1 MSHFDPATSIGYPDR
16 VLRNGLRAIARAA
29 YRGIGHYPVTVRG
42 TKLKVD
48 PYHLG
53 FWRDLGGGTW
63 EPSLL
68 QFLEDH
74 LSRDSTFLDLG
85 AWIGPAT
92 LFAARRCRRVFAV
105 EPDPAAYR
113 HLLWN
118 LELNGIQNAM
128 PFQVAIGE
136 ETGLRRLD
144 ARGERLGDSKS
155 TLLPGDGGG
164 AETEVVCL
172 SWGDWLAL
180 AGQPRIDCLK
190 IDIEGGEF
198 EVLPAI
204 REYLISE
211 RPTLHLSL
219 HVLSLPQE
227 QRGRTLEAAMEA
239 LRVYRTVRD
248 ERGGLS
254 SPSNVAEE
262 ARLRDCAF
270 VFTA

>member
-1 MSHFDPATSIGYPDR
+1 M
-16 VLRNGLRAIARAA
+16 RAIARAA
-29 YRGIGHYPVTVRG
+29 YRAIGYYPVTVRG

-53 FWRDLGGGTW
+53 FWRELGHGTW

-68 QFLEDH
+68 QFLNDS
-74 LSRDSTFLDLG
+74 LTRDSTFLDLG

-92 LFAARRCRRVFAV
+92 LFAAKRCRHVFAI

-118 LELNGIQNAM
+118 LELNAIQNAM
-128 PFQVAIGE
+128 PFQGGIGE

-144 ARGERLGDSKS
+144 ARSERLGDSKS
-155 TLLPGDGGG
+155 TLLPGDGRG
-164 AETEVVCL
+164 AETEVICL

-180 AGQPRIDCLK
+180 AGQPRIDCVK

-204 REYLISE
+204 RDYLASE
-211 RPTLHLSL
+211 RPKLHLSL
-219 HVLSLPQE
+219 HILSLPQE
-227 QRGRTLEAAMEA
+227 QRGLAIEAAMDA
-239 LRVYRTVRD
+239 LRTYPTVRD
-248 ERGGLS
+248 ERGGLLS
-254 SPSNVAEE
+254 RADAAQE
-262 ARLRDCAF
+262 ARLRNCTL
-270 VFTA
+270 VFSG

>member
-1 MSHFDPATSIGYPDR
+1 M
-16 VLRNGLRAIARAA
+16 LRTGLRAIARAA
-29 YRGIGHYPVTVRG
+29 YRAVGHYPVTVRG

-53 FWRDLGGGTW
+53 FWRDLGRGTW

-68 QFLEDH
+68 QFLEVS
-74 LSRDSTFLDLG
+74 LTRDATFLDLG

-92 LFAARRCRRVFAV
+92 LFAAKRCRRVFSI

-136 ETGLRRLD
+136 ETALRRLD
-144 ARGERLGDSKS
+144 ARGERLGHSKS
-155 TLLPGDGGG
+155 TLLPGEGSG

-172 SWGDWLAL
+172 SWGDWMAL

-204 REYLISE
+204 GDYLVAE
-211 RPTLHLSL
+211 RPKLHLSL
-219 HVLSLPQE
+219 HILSLPQE
-227 QRGRTLEAAMEA
+227 QRGRAIDAAMET
-239 LRVYRTVRD
+239 LRGYKNVRD
-248 ERGGLS
+248 ERGETMT
-254 SPSNVAEE
+254 PADAAQE
-262 ARLRDCAF
+262 ARLRNCTL
-270 VFTA
+270 VFSR

>member
-1 MSHFDPATSIGYPDR
+1 M
-16 VLRNGLRAIARAA
+16 LRSGLRAIARAV
-29 YRGIGHYPVTVRG
+29 YRAAGYYPVTVRG

-53 FWRDLGGGTW
+53 FWHDLGRGTW
-63 EPSLL
+63 EPSLF
-68 QFLEDH
+68 QFLEDG
-74 LSRDSTFLDLG
+74 LTRDSTFLDLG

-92 LFAARRCRRVFAV
+92 LFAAKRCRHVFAI

-118 LELNGIQNAM
+118 LELNATQNVM

-136 ETGLRRLD
+136 ETGLRRLA

-155 TLLPGDGGG
+155 TLLPGDAGG

-172 SWGDWLAL
+172 SWRDWLAL
-180 AGQPRIDCLK
+180 AGQPRIDCMK

-198 EVLPAI
+198 EMLPAI
-204 REYLISE
+204 RDYLTSE
-211 RPTLHLSL
+211 RPKLHLSF

-227 QRGRTLEAAMEA
+227 QRGRAIEAAMET
-239 LRVYRTVRD
+239 LRAYRSVRD
-248 ERGGLS
+248 ERGSLI
-254 SPSNVAEE
+254 SPADAAQE
-262 ARLRDCAF
+262 ARLRNCTL
-270 VFTA
+270 VFSG

>member
-1 MSHFDPATSIGYPDR
+1 VF
-16 VLRNGLRAIARAA
+16 RNGLRAIARAT
-29 YRGIGHYPVTVRG
+29 YRAAGHYPVTVRG
-42 TKLKVD
+42 TNLKVD

-53 FWRDLGGGTW
+53 FWRDLGRGAW

-68 QFLEDH
+68 QFLEDS
-74 LSRDSTFLDLG
+74 LTRDSTFLDLG

-92 LFAARRCRRVFAV
+92 LFAAKRCRRVFAI

-118 LELNGIQNAM
+118 LELNAIQNAM

-155 TLLPGDGGG
+155 TLLPGEGSG

-180 AGQPRIDCLK
+180 AGQPRIDCMK

-204 REYLISE
+204 RDYLASE
-211 RPTLHLSL
+211 RPKLHLSL

-227 QRGRTLEAAMEA
+227 HRGRAIEAATEA
-239 LRVYRTVRD
+239 LRAYANVRD
-248 ERGGLS
+248 ERGALLS
-254 SPSNVAEE
+254 LADAEQE
-262 ARLRDCAF
+262 ARLRNCTL
-270 VFTA
+270 VLSG